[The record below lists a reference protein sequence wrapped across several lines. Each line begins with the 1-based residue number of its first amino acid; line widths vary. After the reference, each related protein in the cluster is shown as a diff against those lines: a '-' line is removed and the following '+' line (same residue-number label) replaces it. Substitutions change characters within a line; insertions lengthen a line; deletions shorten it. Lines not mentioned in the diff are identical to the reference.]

1 MIKKNVDVRKA
12 AKDSGV
18 FLWKIADKLGVSEPT
33 VNRKH
38 DVCAVCPKGG
48 TDAANKGKQEVSSQ
62 GNVRQP
68 KGEILFFD

>member
-18 FLWKIADKLGVSEPT
+18 FLWEIADKLGVSEPT

-48 TDAANKGKQEVSSQ
+48 TDAANKR
-62 GNVRQP
+62 GNSERENKAKRRTRQ
-68 KGEILFFD
+68 